1 MTYGRR
7 TQQLTSSR
15 ALWILTTS
23 LIFLN
28 PKTHRFS
35 SSTTSLRDVESM
47 YPARAVVP
55 MGHIR
60 NTYTPESAHVIAPW
74 DRSPPAPASL
84 REPIIPDTST
94 DEDISLSSPARSIQD
109 TQNVRTDNLPY
120 VSPSIRQNTAPCN
133 YVGPPSDTHQIDW
146 SERSSS
152 CVTNPSS
159 VVIVSS

>member
-1 MTYGRR
+1 MAYGRR

-28 PKTHRFS
+28 PKTHRLS
-35 SSTTSLRDVESM
+35 SSTNSLRDVESM
-47 YPARAVVP
+47 YPARAAVP
-55 MGHIR
+55 MRHIR

-74 DRSPPAPASL
+74 DRSPPAPSSL

-94 DEDISLSSPARSIQD
+94 DEDTSLSSPARSNQN
-109 TQNVRTDNLPY
+109 TQNVRTDNPPY
-120 VSPSIRQNTAPCN
+120 VSPSICRNTAPSD

-152 CVTNPSS
+152 CVTNPSA
-159 VVIVSS
+159 VAIVSS